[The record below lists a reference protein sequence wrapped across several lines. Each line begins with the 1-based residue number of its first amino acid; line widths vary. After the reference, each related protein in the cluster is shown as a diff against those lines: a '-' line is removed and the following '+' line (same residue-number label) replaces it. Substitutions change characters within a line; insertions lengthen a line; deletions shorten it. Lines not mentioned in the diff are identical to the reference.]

1 MTNENTY
8 YITTKYLYH
17 LGLSFIITMMN
28 TDLELD
34 FEHDIKDSEGLNVTE
49 RKLLEAL
56 RELGLNPLPHF
67 KISRM
72 TVDLAFPEQKL
83 AVEVNGTYHKSEKQK
98 VADQKRWF
106 VLQKNGWQRKSFEA
120 ARVYYNPREVAAVIS
135 SLLSM
140 NGNKTVYTNKPS
152 EKINYPIKDLREF
165 YSQLRSVS

>member
-1 MTNENTY
+1 MPNENTY

-17 LGLSFIITMMN
+17 LGLSFYITMMN

-106 VLQKNGWQRKSFEA
+106 VLQKNGWQRKSFDA
-120 ARVYYNPREVAAVIS
+120 SRVYQDPRGVATIIR

-140 NGNKTVYTNKPS
+140 QGNEQIYANQPLEGS
-152 EKINYPIKDLREF
+152 EHTIENLREF
-165 YSQLRSVS
+165 YSQLRSVC